1 MERKNERRIEIIGKM
16 KNKYRKIFI
25 KKFDRISYKRSL
37 NAVLIEVY
45 KSLEDL
51 WIGQGIITTRLV
63 SIFLAMVVVLK
74 TRNAV

>member
-37 NAVLIEVY
+37 NAVIEVY

>member
-51 WIGQGIITTRLV
+51 WIGQEIITTRLV

>member
-25 KKFDRISYKRSL
+25 KKFDRISYMRSL
-37 NAVLIEVY
+37 NAVIEVY

>member
-1 MERKNERRIEIIGKM
+1 M

-37 NAVLIEVY
+37 NAVIEVY